1 MTSVMI
7 TSEKLDG
14 FGQAVTKALP
24 DAVTS
29 YTVTPFTHGE
39 PELTVHVKPETIIA
53 VLTHLRDDPGCQ
65 FYAFIDITAVDWP
78 QREKRFDVVYHLL
91 SPTQN
96 ARIRIKIEVGEDET
110 VASATGVFLG
120 ANWFEREVYDLYGIV
135 FTGHPDMRRIL
146 TDYGF
151 DGHPL
156 RKDFPLSGFVEV
168 RWDDEQKRVVY
179 SPVQL
184 AQEFR
189 NFDFLSPWE
198 GTHYVLPGDEKAGK
212 S

>member
-1 MTSVMI
+1 MTSLMI

-14 FGQAVTKALP
+14 FGQAVTKSLP

-29 YTVTPFTHGE
+29 FTVTPFAHGE

-156 RKDFPLSGFVEV
+156 RKDFPTSRSGSSTA
-168 RWDDEQKRVVY
+168 RCSSRRSSATSISSRRGKGRTTCCR
-179 SPVQL
+179 
-184 AQEFR
+184 ATR
-189 NFDFLSPWE
+189 R
-198 GTHYVLPGDEKAGK
+198 PGRAEM
-212 S
+212 SRHE